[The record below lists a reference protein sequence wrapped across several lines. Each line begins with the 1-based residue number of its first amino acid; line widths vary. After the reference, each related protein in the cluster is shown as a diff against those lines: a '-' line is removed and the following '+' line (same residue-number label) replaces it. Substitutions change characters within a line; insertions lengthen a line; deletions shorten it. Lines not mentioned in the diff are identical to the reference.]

1 MGLKDSIRRCIAN
14 NYSRHDVN
22 EIISACHSLA
32 VTALR
37 VKAGSFKAFMIRDEK
52 IEDLAWD
59 FIADIFQKDSRGE
72 LIVLKEYLIRRNY
85 ISLDDADLNI
95 LLRNLVYSKI
105 EDNIYRYYGERDPS
119 LKKIIRNIKLA
130 VKDRNCSHGVC
141 YKNGFLIID
150 EHDRP
155 ELDIMPADFMQI
167 KLCARL
173 NHKLLIPDILIEII
187 DILENQGEYK
197 KQFSLVAL
205 ATIIRE
211 SFVLIQDESLP
222 HRMPKIYSEILKK
235 ELDDF
240 LGKSVVKVK
249 GNISRHYIKRGKASE
264 EQIDVYFRTASEI
277 VKADFAGTCVSNSQ
291 YEQLKKHYSQLEYEQ
306 FRNKHRSLL
315 EYIVKLVREDLIDS
329 FRKDWI
335 HFKQ

>member
-1 MGLKDSIRRCIAN
+1 MGLKDSVRRCIDN
-14 NYSRHDVN
+14 NYSRNDVN

-59 FIADIFQKDSRGE
+59 FIADIFQKSSDGE
-72 LIVLKEYLIRRNY
+72 LIVLKEYLIKRDY
-85 ISLDDADLNI
+85 ISLDDRDLTI
-95 LLRNLVYSKI
+95 LLRKLVYSKI

-130 VKDRNCSHGVC
+130 VKDRDCKHGVC
-141 YKNGFLIID
+141 YKDGFLIV
-150 EHDRP
+150 EESEKP

-167 KLCARL
+167 KLCSKL

-187 DILENQGEYK
+187 DILENQREYK
-197 KQFSLVAL
+197 KRFSLVAL
-205 ATIIRE
+205 ASIIRE
-211 SFVLIQDESLP
+211 SFVMLQDEKLP
-222 HRMPKIYSEILKK
+222 HSGPSIYSEIMQK

-240 LGKSVVKVK
+240 VGKSVVKVK
-249 GNISRHYIKRGKASE
+249 GNISSHYIKKGKVSE
-264 EQIDVYFRTASEI
+264 KQIDIYFRAASSI
-277 VKADFAGTCVSNSQ
+277 VKSDFAETSESSSQ
-291 YEQLKKHYSQLEYEQ
+291 YEELKKHYSQLEYEQ

-315 EYIVKLVREDLIDS
+315 EYIVKLVRNDMLAS
-329 FRKDWI
+329 FKKDWV